1 MREKMRAKLKD
12 NEKVIFWT
20 LPHWFNLIIPFLIF
34 LFLTVITLY
43 VYFKLDNASSLLL
56 IIPLIALAYFL
67 YKYLERKCDIWVV
80 TNLRVIDESGLLSI
94 SSKESP
100 LDKINNV
107 TYHQSIP
114 GRVFNFGNV
123 EIQTAA
129 EMGATIYQGLKSPKE
144 LKDAITTAQENY
156 KQNQISFQAQKLSQ
170 AIQNSDS
177 SDTIECPY
185 CAETIKAKAKICRFC
200 GKELQPKIVT

>member
-1 MREKMRAKLKD
+1 MRAKLKD

-20 LPHWFNLIIPFLIF
+20 LPHWFDLILPFLIP
-34 LFLTVITLY
+34 LIITIITLY
-43 VYFKLDNASSLLL
+43 VYFKLENASSLLL
-56 IIPLIALAYFL
+56 LIPLLSFSYFF
-67 YKYLERKCDIWVV
+67 YKYFERKCDLWIV
-80 TNLRVIDESGLLSI
+80 TNLRVIDETGIFSI

-107 TYHQSIP
+107 TYHQSIL
-114 GRVFNFGNV
+114 GRMFGFGDV

-170 AIQNSDS
+170 AIQNTDS